1 MNGHVAMTDLC
12 CLCELP
18 GYSLRRVRN
27 VTGSRWVTVEVTN
40 RPVPVTWLVAC
51 APCLSTEWSGMKG
64 SVDLADMPRTY
75 FHDNIKQFEQRIEK
89 YIKDQLVRKAHIEA
103 ADVDDVAVVQ
113 LRRELKDYELDE
125 IRATREL

>member
-1 MNGHVAMTDLC
+1 MNGHVAVTDLC

-27 VTGSRWVTVEVTN
+27 GIGSRWVTIEVTD

-51 APCLSTEWSGMKG
+51 APCLATEWNAMWG
-64 SVDLADMPRTY
+64 SIDLADMPRTY
-75 FHDNIKQFEQRIEK
+75 FHDKIKQFEQRLGK
-89 YIKDQLVRKAHIEA
+89 YFKDQLVRKGLIEA
-103 ADVDDVAVVQ
+103 ADVDDIAKVQ